1 MKILFMGTPS
11 FAVPTLEELA
21 KDYEIVGVVCQPDK
35 PAGRGK
41 KLTPP
46 PVKVTAQRL
55 GLRVFQP
62 ERIKTFIETLKDLKS
77 DLIVVVAYGK
87 ILPKEIIYSPP
98 YKTLNL
104 HASLLPKYRG
114 ASPIHRALI
123 AGERETGNT
132 VMLVTEK
139 MDAGDIL
146 AQEKVAIE
154 EEDNLFTLSEKLS
167 KKGAKL
173 LSRTIPL
180 WVEGKIKPIPQREE
194 LATYAP
200 PVQKEE
206 MRICWK
212 ADAESVRNR
221 IRGLYPNAFTFFRG
235 QRIKILKA
243 SLTDGE
249 GQPGEVL
256 NGADLIVAY
265 GKGALKVE
273 ELISP
278 KGKRMSGKDFCR
290 GYRPKE
296 GELFG

>member
-21 KDYEIVGVVCQPDK
+21 KNYEIVGVVCQPDK

-62 ERIKTFIETLKDLKS
+62 ERIKTFIETLKDLKP

-256 NGADLIVAY
+256 NGADLIVAC

>member
-1 MKILFMGTPS
+1 MRILFMGTPS
-11 FAVPTLEELA
+11 FAVPSLEELA
-21 KDYEIVGVVCQPDK
+21 KKFEIVGVVCQPDR

-46 PVKVTAQRL
+46 PVKVAAQNL

-62 ERIKTFIETLKDLKS
+62 ERIRSFIETLGDLKP

-87 ILPKEIIYSPP
+87 ILPREIIYSPP
-98 YKTLNL
+98 YRTLNL

-114 ASPIHRALI
+114 ASPIHRALM
-123 AGERETGNT
+123 AGEKETGNT

-146 AQEKVAIE
+146 TQEKVPIE
-154 EEDNLFTLSEKLS
+154 EEDNLLTLSEKLA
-167 KKGAKL
+167 KRGAKL
-173 LSRTIPL
+173 LSETVSL
-180 WVEGKIKPIPQREE
+180 WVEGKIKPVPQDEKS
-194 LATYAP
+194 ATYAP

-206 MRICWK
+206 LRICWK
-212 ADAESVRNR
+212 ADAESIRDRV
-221 IRGLYPNAFTFFRG
+221 RGLYPNAFTFFRG
-235 QRIKILKA
+235 QRIKVLKA

-256 NGADLIVAY
+256 DGENLTVAC
-265 GKGALKVE
+265 GRGALRIE

-278 KGKRMSGKDFCR
+278 KGKKMSGEDFCR
-290 GYRPKE
+290 GYRPKR
-296 GELFG
+296 GEILG

>member
-256 NGADLIVAY
+256 NGADLIVAC

>member
-62 ERIKTFIETLKDLKS
+62 ERIKTFIETLKDLKP

-256 NGADLIVAY
+256 NGADLIVAC